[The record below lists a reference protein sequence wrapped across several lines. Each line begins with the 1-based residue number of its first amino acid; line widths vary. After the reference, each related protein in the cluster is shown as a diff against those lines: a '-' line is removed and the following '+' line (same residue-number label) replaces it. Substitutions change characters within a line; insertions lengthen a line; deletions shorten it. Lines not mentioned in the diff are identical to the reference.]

1 MEHVK
6 LFKRRKQLSLIL
18 GIFGLIMILLFVV
31 DRTTDLGMDRN
42 FPLLGFIFVIQMFLN
57 YGNFKKYFFQF
68 DKQHIKWRFP
78 CMAEPKVICISEDAI
93 DITTN
98 WKGVQINHEDQYYEI
113 LTDGL
118 WKGEKKLIYNTLKQY
133 YS

>member
-6 LFKRRKQLSLIL
+6 LFKRRKQLSIAIGVVGFL
-18 GIFGLIMILLFVV
+18 FILLVIL
-31 DRTTDLGMDRN
+31 DRTTELGIGEH
-42 FPLLGFIFVIQMFLN
+42 FPLMGFIFVIQMFLN
-57 YGNFKKYFFQF
+57 FGNFKKYFFQF
-68 DKQHIKWRFP
+68 DKQRIKWRFP
-78 CMAEPKVICISEDAI
+78 GMAEPKVICISEDSM

-118 WKGEKKLIYNTLKQY
+118 WKGEKKLIYKTLKQY